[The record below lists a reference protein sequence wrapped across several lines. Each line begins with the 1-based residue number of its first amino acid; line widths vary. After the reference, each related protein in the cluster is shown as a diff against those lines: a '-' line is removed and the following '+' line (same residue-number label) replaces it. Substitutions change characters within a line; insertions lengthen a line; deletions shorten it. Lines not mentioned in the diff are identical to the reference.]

1 MKIFFSLL
9 FVLVFV
15 FTKTVF
21 AENLINLERNAW
33 SFIADTVMGGV
44 SKGKLDFKS
53 INNERFYKMQ
63 GQVST
68 ENNGGFI
75 QFRTRFKKKLK
86 KDFKGVR
93 ITVRGNGESYFVHIR
108 TKDMWFPWQYYSSK
122 FKTSSNWV
130 TIDLPFSGFQS
141 SNWYQSSEF
150 SSLEIQSIGIVAFGK
165 DFYADVDVKFLEF
178 Y

>member
-1 MKIFFSLL
+1 MKVFFSLL
-9 FVLVFV
+9 LFFLLV
-15 FTKTVF
+15 FTKDVF
-21 AENLINLERNAW
+21 AENLINLERSKW

-44 SKGKLDFKS
+44 SKGKLYFKS
-53 INNERFYKMQ
+53 INNDRFYKMQ

-75 QFRTRFKKKLK
+75 QFRTKFKKKLK
-86 KDFKGVR
+86 KELKGVR

-122 FKTSSNWV
+122 FKTSSDWV